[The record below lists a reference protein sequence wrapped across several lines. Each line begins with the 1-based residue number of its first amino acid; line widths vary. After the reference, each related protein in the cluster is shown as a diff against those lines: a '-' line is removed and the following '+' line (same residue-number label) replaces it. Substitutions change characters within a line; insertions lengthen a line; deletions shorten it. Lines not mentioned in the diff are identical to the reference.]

1 LPHADLGAAS
11 SLNHYAPFDAAKPG
25 RAAVMGLSIFAF
37 VDDPRSFIRLPRR
50 FIGDRE
56 PCRADVGLSLD
67 DEPP

>member
-37 VDDPRSFIRLPRR
+37 VDEPRSFIRLPRR
-50 FIGDRE
+50 FIGDR
-56 PCRADVGLSLD
+56 
-67 DEPP
+67 